1 MLEIVNP
8 VSSGNRNVRKFSVLA
23 GTNTEFVH
31 YFRSKA
37 NGLWYVSCQ
46 SGLCSWAY
54 AKKYK
59 SLTLQT
65 ADHLC
70 PHLSL
75 IKENLGETDAEI
87 DLEKEM
93 AVVEPVENLADDGY
107 GEEQNLE
114 VEDEEDDVD
123 DTNGQELVQEWVG

>member
-1 MLEIVNP
+1 M
-8 VSSGNRNVRKFSVLA
+8 
-23 GTNTEFVH
+23 
-31 YFRSKA
+31 
-37 NGLWYVSCQ
+37 
-46 SGLCSWAY
+46 
-54 AKKYK
+54 
-59 SLTLQT
+59 
-65 ADHLC
+65 
-70 PHLSL
+70 
-75 IKENLGETDAEI
+75 GETDAEI